1 MWNIDL
7 TQKNNLGGGIVGP
20 SLGHQF
26 GNVGST
32 KIQPKSKV
40 LLKLNVHQYLP

>member
-7 TQKNNLGGGIVGP
+7 NQKKNLGGGVVGP

-40 LLKLNVHQYLP
+40 LF

>member
-7 TQKNNLGGGIVGP
+7 TQKNKLGGGV
-20 SLGHQF
+20 SLGHRF
-26 GNVGST
+26 DNVGST